1 MTGKREEMKMAMVPL
16 QATWRGDF
24 VVQLVPVDDGNTMPE
39 VAAAVS
45 AHAVGLRVPA
55 EDRAMGVWVNGERI
69 DDATTVA
76 EAGIEPMDHV
86 EAGYV

>member
-1 MTGKREEMKMAMVPL
+1 MAMVPL
-16 QATWRGDF
+16 QGCWRGDF

-45 AHAVGLRVPA
+45 VHAVNLRVPA
-55 EDRAMGVWVNGERI
+55 EDRPMGIWVNGERVP
-69 DDATTVA
+69 DEKTVA
-76 EAGIEPMDHV
+76 EAGIEPMDYV